1 MLPCL
6 PTYSSFAVR
15 TATSQCDGLPP
26 TRAVR
31 DLRAEAR
38 CSPIKSS
45 LLTPASSNQPNQ
57 ECGAIGTCCL
67 PCRLIPS
74 LFGEGWTPLLV
85 GDKAPFR
92 SFLKNESLNP
102 TGSFKDRGAAMLIN
116 SIGAADLVLDDSS
129 GNAGAALAAYAARA
143 HIKARIYVPAS
154 APTAKKDQISRYG
167 AQLYPI
173 NGNRDAV
180 SAAAEA
186 AAVDSAVVY
195 ASHVWHPGYALAMQ
209 TIAWEIWEQ
218 LGYRAPDWVVMPVGN
233 GSLLRGIRWGFRA
246 LQKGKQIRKLPRLVG
261 VQAANCAPLVALGED
276 AYRPHEFAAQPTV
289 ADGAAVPNPPLI
301 DTMARAIAATRGL
314 TLAIPE
320 AEILPAQ
327 AALARGGLF
336 VEPTAALPL
345 AALSQLYPY
354 LQPQH
359 SIVLILTGHGF
370 KST

>member
-1 MLPCL
+1 MPADLFKLRCQNCNQPVRWPPANPRCPRPSCRGPLQPDKIITFDPSLIEPTQPGMWRYRHMLP
-6 PTYSSFAVR
+6 P
-15 TATSQCDGLPP
+15 LPP
-26 TRAVR
+26 H
-31 DLRAEAR
+31 
-38 CSPIKSS
+38 PIA
-45 LLTPASSNQPNQ
+45 L
-57 ECGAIGTCCL
+57 
-67 PCRLIPS
+67 
-74 LFGEGWTPLLV
+74 GEGWTPLLV

-143 HIKARIYVPAS
+143 RIKARIYVPAS